1 MSEVKRD
8 YEIGYGKP
16 PRGRPFQKS
25 QSGNP
30 RGPRRKDLSS
40 LLIAAL
46 NEPVYATIDG
56 KRRKIT
62 KRQAIVTQMVNESAG
77 ANLRAT
83 KMLFDM
89 MKEVEQ
95 KAGGAAP
102 PEPAKLTAT
111 DREVVDLFVARLRG
125 QIAAEAA
132 AAPDAAAA
140 EQTDHVGPDRRRGH
154 RVGRVRGAVAR
165 RLRELCRVLLSRA
178 QPAHPL
184 RDELACR
191 GHA

>member
-1 MSEVKRD
+1 MSEGKRD
-8 YEIGYGKP
+8 YQIGYGKP
-16 PRGRPFQKS
+16 PVGRRFQKG

-40 LLIAAL
+40 LLVAAL

-62 KRQAIVTQMVNESAG
+62 KREAIITQMVNESAR

-95 KAGGAAP
+95 KAGAAAP
-102 PEPAKLTAT
+102 PEPTKLTAT
-111 DREVVDLFVARLRG
+111 DREVVELFVARLRR

-132 AAPDAAAA
+132 ETAEAAATLAAA
-140 EQTDHVGPDRRRGH
+140 EQPD
-154 RVGRVRGAVAR
+154 
-165 RLRELCRVLLSRA
+165 
-178 QPAHPL
+178 
-184 RDELACR
+184 
-191 GHA
+191 

>member
-8 YEIGYGKP
+8 YKIGYGKP
-16 PRGRPFQKS
+16 PRGRPFQKG

-30 RGPRRKDLSS
+30 RGPRRKDMSS

-46 NEPVYATIDG
+46 NEPAYATIDG

-62 KRQAIVTQMVNESAG
+62 KRQAIITQMVNESAS

-95 KAGGAAP
+95 KVGVAAP
-102 PEPAKLTAT
+102 PEPAKLSAP
-111 DREVVDLFVARLRG
+111 DREVVELFIARLRR
-125 QIAAEAA
+125 QIAAEAV
-132 AAPDAAAA
+132 AAAA
-140 EQTDHVGPDRRRGH
+140 TAEQTG
-154 RVGRVRGAVAR
+154 
-165 RLRELCRVLLSRA
+165 
-178 QPAHPL
+178 
-184 RDELACR
+184 
-191 GHA
+191 

>member
-1 MSEVKRD
+1 MPESKRD
-8 YEIGYGKP
+8 YKIGYGKP
-16 PRGRPFQKS
+16 PRGRPFQKG

-40 LLIAAL
+40 LLVAAL
-46 NEPVYATIDG
+46 NEPVYATVDG

-62 KRQAIVTQMVNESAG
+62 KREAIITQMVNESAS

-95 KAGGAAP
+95 KAGAAAP

-111 DREVVDLFVARLRG
+111 DREVVELFVARLRR

-132 AAPDAAAA
+132 EAAEAAAVPAAA
-140 EQTDHVGPDRRRGH
+140 EQPD
-154 RVGRVRGAVAR
+154 
-165 RLRELCRVLLSRA
+165 
-178 QPAHPL
+178 
-184 RDELACR
+184 
-191 GHA
+191 

>member
-1 MSEVKRD
+1 MSEAKRD
-8 YEIGYGKP
+8 YKIGYGKP
-16 PRGRPFQKS
+16 PRGRPFQEG

-30 RGPRRKDLSS
+30 RGPRLKDMSS

-62 KRQAIVTQMVNESAG
+62 KRQAIITQMVNESAS

-95 KAGGAAP
+95 KAGAAAT
-102 PEPAKLTAT
+102 PEPPKLTET
-111 DREVVDLFVARLRG
+111 DWEIIDLFVARLRH
-125 QIAAEAA
+125 QIAAE
-132 AAPDAAAA
+132 
-140 EQTDHVGPDRRRGH
+140 
-154 RVGRVRGAVAR
+154 VA
-165 RLRELCRVLLSRA
+165 
-178 QPAHPL
+178 
-184 RDELACR
+184 
-191 GHA
+191 

>member
-1 MSEVKRD
+1 MASR
-8 YEIGYGKP
+8 
-16 PRGRPFQKS
+16 RAAGRFRKA
-25 QSGNP
+25 NP
-30 RGPRRKDLSS
+30 ATRAGRAARRSSS

-62 KRQAIVTQMVNESAG
+62 KRQAIITQMVNESAS

-95 KAGGAAP
+95 KAGAAAP
-102 PEPAKLTAT
+102 PEPPKLTAIH
-111 DREVVDLFVARLRG
+111 REIIDLFVARLRR

-132 AAPDAAAA
+132 EAAEAAAAADAAAD
-140 EQTDHVGPDRRRGH
+140 EQPG
-154 RVGRVRGAVAR
+154 
-165 RLRELCRVLLSRA
+165 
-178 QPAHPL
+178 
-184 RDELACR
+184 
-191 GHA
+191 

>member
-1 MSEVKRD
+1 MSEAKRD
-8 YEIGYGKP
+8 YKIGYGKP
-16 PRGRPFQKS
+16 PRGRPFQKG

-30 RGPRRKDLSS
+30 RGPRRKDMSS

-62 KRQAIVTQMVNESAG
+62 KRQAIITQMVNESAS

-95 KAGGAAP
+95 KAGSAGP
-102 PEPAKLTAT
+102 REPEKMTAT
-111 DREVVDLFVARLRG
+111 DREVVDLFVARLRR

-132 AAPDAAAA
+132 EAAETPAAPAA
-140 EQTDHVGPDRRRGH
+140 D
-154 RVGRVRGAVAR
+154 
-165 RLRELCRVLLSRA
+165 
-178 QPAHPL
+178 
-184 RDELACR
+184 
-191 GHA
+191 GHAG

>member
-16 PRGRPFQKS
+16 PRGRPFQKG

-30 RGPRRKDLSS
+30 RGPRRKDMSS

-62 KRQAIVTQMVNESAG
+62 KRQAIITQMVNESAS

-89 MKEVEQ
+89 IKEIEQ
-95 KAGGAAP
+95 KAGAIAP
-102 PEPAKLTAT
+102 PELAKLTAS
-111 DREVVDLFVARLRG
+111 DREVVELFVARLRRE
-125 QIAAEAA
+125 IAAEAA
-132 AAPDAAAA
+132 QAAGVAGAAAA
-140 EQTDHVGPDRRRGH
+140 AADEQTG
-154 RVGRVRGAVAR
+154 
-165 RLRELCRVLLSRA
+165 
-178 QPAHPL
+178 
-184 RDELACR
+184 
-191 GHA
+191 

>member
-1 MSEVKRD
+1 MIFRSKLAPAQGAAVTASIPGIEMSEAKRD
-8 YEIGYGKP
+8 YKIGYGKP
-16 PRGRPFQKS
+16 PRGRPFQKD

-30 RGPRRKDLSS
+30 RGPRRKDMSS

-46 NEPVYATIDG
+46 NEPAYATIDG

-62 KRQAIVTQMVNESAG
+62 KRQAIITQMVNESAS

-95 KAGGAAP
+95 KVGAAAP
-102 PEPAKLTAT
+102 PEPAKLSAP
-111 DREVVDLFVARLRG
+111 DREVVELFIARLRR

-132 AAPDAAAA
+132 EAAAAAA
-140 EQTDHVGPDRRRGH
+140 EQTG
-154 RVGRVRGAVAR
+154 
-165 RLRELCRVLLSRA
+165 
-178 QPAHPL
+178 
-184 RDELACR
+184 
-191 GHA
+191 

>member
-8 YEIGYGKP
+8 YKIGYGKP
-16 PRGRPFQKS
+16 PRGRPFQKG

-46 NEPVYATIDG
+46 NEPVYATIAG

-62 KRQAIVTQMVNESAG
+62 KRQAIITQMVNESAS

-89 MKEVEQ
+89 IKEVEQ
-95 KAGGAAP
+95 KAGAAP
-102 PEPAKLTAT
+102 SPDPAKLTAA
-111 DREVVDLFVARLRG
+111 DREVVELFVARLRR
-125 QIAAEAA
+125 QIAAEAAEAA
-132 AAPDAAAA
+132 AAPTAG
-140 EQTDHVGPDRRRGH
+140 EEPG
-154 RVGRVRGAVAR
+154 
-165 RLRELCRVLLSRA
+165 
-178 QPAHPL
+178 
-184 RDELACR
+184 
-191 GHA
+191 

>member
-16 PRGRPFQKS
+16 PRGRPFQKG

-30 RGPRRKDLSS
+30 RGPRRKDMSA

-62 KRQAIVTQMVNESAG
+62 KRQAIITQMVNESAS

-89 MKEVEQ
+89 IKEVEQ
-95 KAGGAAP
+95 KAGAAAS
-102 PEPAKLTAT
+102 PEPAKLTAS
-111 DREVVDLFVARLRG
+111 DREVVELFVARLRR

-132 AAPDAAAA
+132 EAVEKAEAAAVA
-140 EQTDHVGPDRRRGH
+140 AADEQAG
-154 RVGRVRGAVAR
+154 
-165 RLRELCRVLLSRA
+165 
-178 QPAHPL
+178 
-184 RDELACR
+184 
-191 GHA
+191 

>member
-8 YEIGYGKP
+8 YKIGYGKP
-16 PRGRPFQKS
+16 PRGRPFQKG

-30 RGPRRKDLSS
+30 RGPRRKDMSS

-56 KRRKIT
+56 KRRRIT
-62 KRQAIVTQMVNESAG
+62 KRQAIITQMVNESAS

-83 KMLFDM
+83 KMLFDL

-95 KAGGAAP
+95 KAGAAAP
-102 PEPAKLTAT
+102 REPEKLTAT
-111 DREVVDLFVARLRG
+111 DREVVDLFIARLRR

-132 AAPDAAAA
+132 EAVERPAAPAAD
-140 EQTDHVGPDRRRGH
+140 E
-154 RVGRVRGAVAR
+154 
-165 RLRELCRVLLSRA
+165 
-178 QPAHPL
+178 PA
-184 RDELACR
+184 
-191 GHA
+191 G

>member
-1 MSEVKRD
+1 VIFKLGRREEAAVTASIPGAQVSEAKRD
-8 YEIGYGKP
+8 YKIGYGKP
-16 PRGRPFQKS
+16 PRGRPFQKG

-30 RGPRRKDLSS
+30 RGPRRKDMSS

-62 KRQAIVTQMVNESAG
+62 KRQAIITQMVNESAS

-83 KMLFDM
+83 KMLFDL

-95 KAGGAAP
+95 KAGAAAAP
-102 PEPAKLTAT
+102 EPEKLTAT
-111 DREVVDLFVARLRG
+111 DREVVDLFVARLRR

-132 AAPDAAAA
+132 EAAEAPTAAAD
-140 EQTDHVGPDRRRGH
+140 E
-154 RVGRVRGAVAR
+154 
-165 RLRELCRVLLSRA
+165 
-178 QPAHPL
+178 PA
-184 RDELACR
+184 
-191 GHA
+191 G

>member
-1 MSEVKRD
+1 MSEVKTD
-8 YEIGYGKP
+8 YKIGYGKP
-16 PRGRPFQKS
+16 PRGRPFQKG

-30 RGPRRKDLSS
+30 RGPRRKDMSS

-62 KRQAIVTQMVNESAG
+62 KRQAIITQMVNESAS

-95 KAGGAAP
+95 KVGAAAP
-102 PEPAKLTAT
+102 REPEKLTAT
-111 DREVVDLFVARLRG
+111 DREVVDLFVARLRR

-132 AAPDAAAA
+132 EAAERPAAPAAD
-140 EQTDHVGPDRRRGH
+140 EQAD
-154 RVGRVRGAVAR
+154 
-165 RLRELCRVLLSRA
+165 
-178 QPAHPL
+178 
-184 RDELACR
+184 
-191 GHA
+191 